1 MFLTA
6 VNEFPVFA
14 VDERN
19 GAYSFDV
26 YECTPAAIDFEYAKN
41 GLPVFWKHGGPP
53 VGLLTDCRI
62 VDGNFC
68 GDVVFMQ
75 TPLAQELQRLTSDL
89 RLRGASIECE
99 IVKRRPAGKWAG
111 LPLYHVTKWIPFA
124 VALTPTAA
132 NQTTGVERLY
142 TPSRLE
148 SGGTAGAGDKILSAS
163 IFDPVSV
170 FTWTPESD
178 PLNN

>member
-1 MFLTA
+1 MLLSV
-6 VNEFPVFA
+6 VNALPVFE
-14 VDERN
+14 VDART
-19 GAYSFDV
+19 GAYRFDV
-26 YECTPAAIDFEYAKN
+26 YECTPEAIDFTFARD

-68 GDVVFMQ
+68 GDLEFMN
-75 TPLAQELQRLTSDL
+75 TPLAQQLKRRAGDL
-89 RLRGASIECE
+89 RLRGASVECE

-111 LPLYHVTKWIPFA
+111 VPLFHVTHWQPFA
-124 VALTPTAA
+124 VALTATAA
-132 NQTTGVERLY
+132 NQTVGVNRLY

-148 SGGTAGAGDKILSAS
+148 SGGTAGAGDKINSAS